1 MRDQTVPP
9 GFWNLSAS
17 FSKKNCIIIRKLGI
31 CRDCGNK
38 AKPVIYLAS
47 KLSLIA
53 GIFCTVWA
61 GAFCL
66 MIIRIC
72 HQAKQFP

>member
-1 MRDQTVPP
+1 MITVPP
-9 GFWNLSAS
+9 GFWSLSGS
-17 FSKKNCIIIRKLGI
+17 FSKNCNIMRKLGS

-38 AKPVIYLAS
+38 GKTAIYSAS

-53 GIFCTVWA
+53 RICCSACA

-66 MIIRIC
+66 MIV
-72 HQAKQFP
+72 